1 MAEWDVS
8 KLTCEFDGASA
19 VVKGA
24 QGQQIAGGVGLERGF
39 WDKAFGVNHV
49 VGDTVVPVGSST
61 RAGFVEN
68 GFDIGD
74 KGKGV
79 VCDVK
84 LPNGNELH
92 DIPRTRVPDG
102 SLGPK
107 R

>member
-1 MAEWDVS
+1 MADLDTS
-8 KLTCEFDGASA
+8 GMKCEFDGASA
-19 VVKGA
+19 VVKDA
-24 QGQQIAGGVGLERGF
+24 KGQQVAGGVGLERGF
-39 WDKAFGVNHV
+39 LDKALGVNHV

-92 DIPRTRVPDG
+92 DIPRTRVPNN

-107 R
+107 